1 MLSFLRFLSLAL
13 AAGGLALGGSPAL
26 GQALLP
32 SPGPRTCATQQVAA
46 QQQAKLKRL
55 LPGYNPAAVPA
66 RRGTGRLN
74 LTTAVTY
81 TLPVVVHIVYD
92 GEAVGTGANLSQAQ
106 VRSQLDVLN
115 EDYRRLNADGVLVP
129 SVFQGLRGDAQ
140 VQFQLA
146 DLDPSG
152 RPMPEP
158 GIDRIDR
165 NAQGWSAPP
174 YGRPSDVSYIENTI
188 KPQTYWNPTNYV
200 NIWVLP
206 LGGGLLGYAQL
217 PDNTA
222 ALGGLSAQGGLP
234 ETDGV
239 VILSTAFGRT
249 GTLVANFNK
258 GRTTTHEMGHFLG
271 LRHVWGDDNCGDDY
285 VADTPTQQTSN
296 YACPTFP
303 HVTCSNGPSGDMFM
317 NFLDYVDDACMQLF
331 TQDQVDRMQAVLG
344 ANTPRRTSLASSPAL
359 CQSRPTTTA
368 SNTGLPCTSG
378 PLTLRATGPA
388 GATYA
393 WSGPNNFSST
403 DQNPVLPAA
412 TAAAVGT
419 YTVVV
424 TVPGGGCPG
433 LATTT
438 VGPAAP
444 VWSGAAGTTDWFTA
458 ANWQGCVPTSTTDA
472 LIPVLAQGGPYPVL
486 AAGAAAVHTLTV
498 QGSLTLSGGTL
509 QLYGDLAGPGTLTH
523 TSGQLVTLG
532 TGAQR
537 LRGGTYYE
545 VVAGGTGIK
554 TIGAATIGQ
563 RLQLSGAIVSTG
575 ADSLTLGPTATLEG
589 ETDSSYALGLLRTT
603 RTVGTAA
610 ESFGGLG
617 LTVEA
622 AFAPGL
628 TTVRRTTGAALSNDG
643 NTSIGRYYDLQSAAS
658 RGLQGAQLSLG
669 YLPHELNGLA
679 EGSLA
684 LFRQAGATWTN
695 EGATTRDASRRLV
708 SRANVTDLQ
717 GRWTLASTTTPL
729 GSVAAMRIEAFPV
742 PFTTGGLSLQVSTP
756 MAGPLVV
763 QLYDVLGRRLYD
775 HAVAT
780 VDVGTSTVNLP
791 GTELLAPATY
801 FLLVQQ
807 ATQRVHLKVV
817 RQ

>member
-1 MLSFLRFLSLAL
+1 MLSSLRSLAVVL
-13 AAGGLALGGSPAL
+13 AAGWLALGGSPAQ
-26 GQALLP
+26 GQTLLP

-55 LPGYNPAAVPA
+55 LPGYDPSAVPT
-66 RRGTGRLN
+66 RHGSGRLN
-74 LTTAVTY
+74 ITTAVTY
-81 TLPVVVHIVYD
+81 TLPVVVHIIYD

-106 VRSQLDVLN
+106 VRSQIDVLN

-152 RPMPEP
+152 QPLPET

-174 YGRPSDVSYIENTI
+174 YGRPSDVSYIESTI
-188 KPQTYWNPTNYV
+188 KPQTYWNPNNYV

-249 GTLVANFNK
+249 GTLAANFNK
-258 GRTTTHEMGHFLG
+258 GRTTTHEVGHFLG

-296 YACPTFP
+296 FSCPAFP

-331 TQDQVDRMQAVLG
+331 TQDQVDRMQAVMA

-359 CQSRPTTTA
+359 CQSRPATTA
-368 SNTGLPCTSG
+368 SNSGLPCSTG
-378 PLTLRATGPA
+378 DLMLRATGPA

-403 DQNPVLPAA
+403 QQNPVLPAA
-412 TAAAVGT
+412 TTAAVGT
-419 YTVVV
+419 YTVLV

-438 VGPAAP
+438 VGPATP
-444 VWSGAAGTTDWFTA
+444 TWTGAAGNTDWFTA

-472 LIPVLAQGGPYPVL
+472 IIPVLTRGGPYPVL
-486 AAGAAAVHTLTV
+486 EADGAAVHTLTV
-498 QGSLTLSGGTL
+498 QGSLTLRSGSL
-509 QLYGDLAGPGTLTH
+509 KLYGDLTGTGTITH
-523 TSGQLVTLG
+523 TGGQLVTLG
-532 TGAQR
+532 TGAQS
-537 LRGGTYYE
+537 LRGGTYYD
-545 VVAGGTGIK
+545 VIVGGTGIK
-554 TIGAATIGQ
+554 TIGATTIGQ
-563 RLQLSGAIVSTG
+563 RLLLNGALLSTG
-575 ADSLTLGPTATLEG
+575 TDSLTLGPSATLEG
-589 ETDSSYALGLLRTT
+589 ETDASYVLGLLRTT
-603 RTVGTAA
+603 RSVGTAA

-628 TTVRRTTGAALSNDG
+628 TTVRRTTGATQSYGG
-643 NTSIGRYYDLQSAAS
+643 NTSIGRYYDLQPAAS
-658 RGLQGAQLSLG
+658 RGLQGAQLSLS

-679 EGSLA
+679 ESSLA
-684 LFRQAGATWTN
+684 LFRQTATAWTN
-695 EGATTRDASRRLV
+695 EGATTRDVSNRLV
-708 SRANVTDLQ
+708 SRTYVTDLQ

-756 MAGPLVV
+756 TAGPLTV
-763 QLYDVLGRRLYD
+763 QLYDVLGRRLYN

-801 FLLVQQ
+801 FVLVQQ
-807 ATQRVHLKVV
+807 ATQSVRLKVV